1 MYVISWLPSTPHSQ
15 QGILLPRSAEVSFSA
30 SYQHPLKS
38 HITQPPWKSRCEKYL
53 TLWTSHSC
61 WFTVTWSPTL
71 RAKNF
76 SVSVQVTWRTWWCQN
91 SFQNHRWCKAI
102 FEYRYFHLTPFIW
115 VPWTCWGRYHGRH
128 YALQPVFSC
137 TSYLL
142 GHSTDMREYKEFS
155 KFKLGCKHSF
165 PVCAN
170 CQQLKHM
177 HCSHLPWG
185 IPLKLGEGRV
195 SWLQGHPVAFNAELD
210 GPMHFA
216 ESFLFS
222 KPSLVFFQ
230 ATNTSLNSPGLE
242 TISQLMHRRR
252 DNSRKHSNYYFFHLH
267 VFYHVLLCF

>member
-1 MYVISWLPSTPHSQ
+1 M
-15 QGILLPRSAEVSFSA
+15 
-30 SYQHPLKS
+30 
-38 HITQPPWKSRCEKYL
+38 
-53 TLWTSHSC
+53 
-61 WFTVTWSPTL
+61 
-71 RAKNF
+71 
-76 SVSVQVTWRTWWCQN
+76 SVQVNLKNLIMSGQH
-91 SFQNHRWCKAI
+91 SKPQAVQSHF
-102 FEYRYFHLTPFIW
+102 W
-115 VPWTCWGRYHGRH
+115 V
-128 YALQPVFSC
+128 QVFSFN
-137 TSYLL
+137 TWHL
-142 GHSTDMREYKEFS
+142 GTLKLSRQVSRQTLCATAYFFLYKLPFRSQYRHERIRGEFS
-155 KFKLGCKHSF
+155 KFKLGCTHSF

-252 DNSRKHSNYYFFHLH
+252 EQQKAQ
-267 VFYHVLLCF
+267 